1 MFKHRYLPIT
11 EQDRK
16 DMLEKIGVES
26 VAELFEDIPISSQ
39 SESGQGSRIPEA
51 MSELE
56 LTRHMKDLAGKNAT
70 ASTHAMFLGAGVYDH
85 FIPSVVNH
93 VLLRQEFFTAY
104 TPYQPEASQG
114 ELQALFEFQSMIAEL
129 TGMPISNS
137 SLYDGFA
144 ALGEAGNLAVGAVRK
159 TNRILVSEGIHPQA
173 IETLKTYGY
182 AANYN
187 VEPVGMAGDVTDL
200 AELEEKIDKDLS
212 AVVIGYPNFL
222 GSIEAIHQ
230 VKELLDG
237 TKALLIVVAN
247 PLALAKLEA
256 PGKLGADIVVGDM
269 QPLGLNMS
277 FGGPHAGFMT
287 VTKKLMRKM
296 PGRMVGQTVD
306 ENGDR
311 GFVMTLQTR
320 EQHIRREK
328 ATSNYSSNQALFAL
342 ASGVFMSAMG
352 KEGIVEM
359 AQQNINKS
367 HYFKQQLQEAGFEIF
382 NERPFFNE
390 FVVKVS
396 KPVEAINDAL
406 FEEGFIGGY
415 DVSDYVEGSEAV
427 LLCATEKR
435 TKEEIDAFVEKF
447 AEVAK

>member
-1 MFKHRYLPIT
+1 
-11 EQDRK
+11 
-16 DMLEKIGVES
+16 
-26 VAELFEDIPISSQ
+26 
-39 SESGQGSRIPEA
+39 
-51 MSELE
+51 
-56 LTRHMKDLAGKNAT
+56 
-70 ASTHAMFLGAGVYDH
+70 
-85 FIPSVVNH
+85 
-93 VLLRQEFFTAY
+93 
-104 TPYQPEASQG
+104 
-114 ELQALFEFQSMIAEL
+114 MIAEL

-182 AANYN
+182 AANYD

-222 GSIEAIHQ
+222 GSIEAIHK

-415 DVSDYVEGSEAV
+415 DVSDYVESSEAV